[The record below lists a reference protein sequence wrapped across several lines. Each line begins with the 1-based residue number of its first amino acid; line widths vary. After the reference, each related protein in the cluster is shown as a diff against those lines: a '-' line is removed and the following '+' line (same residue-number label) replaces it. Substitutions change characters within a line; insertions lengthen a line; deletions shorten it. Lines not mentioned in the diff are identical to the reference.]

1 VLASLG
7 LSLSQVVE
15 LKLVW
20 VRVVNR
26 IMGVLYSSTGSWV
39 SSVLCVTNEDI
50 GAVPDL
56 ADHSTLMYPF
66 IFQEGIAEQSYMIQ
80 LVGAAEKAKI
90 LADEEQLLSDL
101 CAYRKVLCLP
111 HVEH

>member
-1 VLASLG
+1 
-7 LSLSQVVE
+7 
-15 LKLVW
+15 
-20 VRVVNR
+20 
-26 IMGVLYSSTGSWV
+26 MGVLYSCHGSGLSTGSWV